1 MSGRAG
7 RRREPRQE
15 RSRRMV
21 ERIVEAGREVLVARG
36 YDGASTN
43 RIAEAAGI
51 SPGSLYQYFPD
62 KDAVLAEVLD
72 RYLDGME
79 ARVSR
84 AFLDGLSGGT
94 PGPGG
99 AADPGRGTGPVVRA
113 TLDALLDAFSEQP
126 DLLRVIV
133 EQLPR
138 APGSSGR
145 PGRRAAFAGRI
156 DDLVATVL
164 LTRGATDPDTAR
176 ASAWTV
182 VRTVEHLTT
191 GFVLERPAFG
201 RDLLVEELTTLVAG
215 YLDARWSGGRV
226 ASDGPS

>member
-1 MSGRAG
+1 MSGRGA

-15 RSRRMV
+15 RSRAMV
-21 ERIVEAGREVLVARG
+21 ERIVAAGRDVLVTRG

-43 RIAEAAGI
+43 RIAAAAGV

-62 KDAVLAEVLD
+62 KDAVLTEVLD
-72 RYLDGME
+72 RYLDAME

-84 AFLDGLSGGT
+84 AFLDSIAAA
-94 PGPGG
+94 GPG
-99 AADPGRGTGPVVRA
+99 AGTAPAVRA
-113 TLDALLDAFSEQP
+113 TLEALLDTFGEEP

-138 APGSSGR
+138 SPG
-145 PGRRAAFAGRI
+145 GRRAAFAGRI
-156 DDLVATVL
+156 DDLVTTVL
-164 LTRGATDPDTAR
+164 LTRGDGHTDAAR
-176 ASAWTV
+176 AAAWTV

-191 GFVLERPAFG
+191 GFVLERPGFA
-201 RDLLVEELTTLVAG
+201 RAVVVDELTALVAG
-215 YLDARWSGGRV
+215 YLDARLSGGRV

>member
-1 MSGRAG
+1 M
-7 RRREPRQE
+7 
-15 RSRRMV
+15 
-21 ERIVEAGREVLVARG
+21 ERIVDAGREVLVARG

-43 RIAEAAGI
+43 RIAEAAGV

-62 KDAVLAEVLD
+62 KDAVLTEVLD
-72 RYLDGME
+72 RYLDAME

-84 AFLDGLSGGT
+84 AFLDGLGHGVTADGPASGGT
-94 PGPGG
+94 
-99 AADPGRGTGPVVRA
+99 APVVRA
-113 TLDALLDAFSEQP
+113 TLEALLDAFSEQP

-138 APGSSGR
+138 TPEPSGR
-145 PGRRAAFAGRI
+145 RGRRAAFAGRI

-164 LTRGATDPDTAR
+164 LSRGATDPDTAR
-176 ASAWTV
+176 VSAWTV

-191 GFVLERPAFG
+191 GYVLERPGFG
-201 RDLLVEELTTLVAG
+201 RDVVVAELTVLVSG

>member
-1 MSGRAG
+1 MSGRGA

-15 RSRRMV
+15 RSRAMV
-21 ERIVEAGREVLVARG
+21 ERIVAAGRDVLVTRG

-43 RIAEAAGI
+43 RIAAAAGV

-62 KDAVLAEVLD
+62 KDAVLTEVLD
-72 RYLDGME
+72 RYLDAME

-84 AFLDGLSGGT
+84 AFLDSVAAA
-94 PGPGG
+94 GPG
-99 AADPGRGTGPVVRA
+99 AGTAPAVRA
-113 TLDALLDAFSEQP
+113 TLEALLDTFGEEP

-138 APGSSGR
+138 SPG
-145 PGRRAAFAGRI
+145 GRRAAFAGRI
-156 DDLVATVL
+156 DDLVTTVL
-164 LTRGATDPDTAR
+164 LTRGAGRTDAAR
-176 ASAWTV
+176 AAAWTV

-191 GFVLERPAFG
+191 GFVLERPGFA
-201 RDLLVEELTTLVAG
+201 RAVVVDELTALVAG
-215 YLDARWSGGRV
+215 YLDARLSGGRV

>member
-1 MSGRAG
+1 MSGRGA

-15 RSRRMV
+15 RSRAMV
-21 ERIVEAGREVLVARG
+21 ERIVAAGRDVLVTRG

-43 RIAEAAGI
+43 RIAAAAGV

-62 KDAVLAEVLD
+62 KDAVLTEVLD
-72 RYLDGME
+72 RYLDAME

-84 AFLDGLSGGT
+84 AFLDSVAAA
-94 PGPGG
+94 GPG
-99 AADPGRGTGPVVRA
+99 AGTAPAVRA
-113 TLDALLDAFSEQP
+113 TLEALLDTFGEEP

-138 APGSSGR
+138 SPG
-145 PGRRAAFAGRI
+145 GRRAAFAGRI
-156 DDLVATVL
+156 DDLVTTVL
-164 LTRGATDPDTAR
+164 LTRGAGDTDAAR
-176 ASAWTV
+176 AAAWTV

-191 GFVLERPAFG
+191 GFVLERPGFA
-201 RDLLVEELTTLVAG
+201 RAVVVDELTALVAG
-215 YLDARWSGGRV
+215 YLDARLSGGRV

>member
-1 MSGRAG
+1 MSGRGA

-15 RSRRMV
+15 RSRAMV
-21 ERIVEAGREVLVARG
+21 ERIVAAGRDVLVTRG

-43 RIAEAAGI
+43 RIAAAAGV

-62 KDAVLAEVLD
+62 KDAVLTEVLD
-72 RYLDGME
+72 RYLDAME

-84 AFLDGLSGGT
+84 AFLDSVAAA
-94 PGPGG
+94 GPG
-99 AADPGRGTGPVVRA
+99 AGTAPAVRA
-113 TLDALLDAFSEQP
+113 TLEALLDTFGEEP

-138 APGSSGR
+138 SPG
-145 PGRRAAFAGRI
+145 GRRAAFAGRI
-156 DDLVATVL
+156 DDLVTTVL
-164 LTRGATDPDTAR
+164 LTRGAGDTDAAR
-176 ASAWTV
+176 AAAWTV

-191 GFVLERPAFG
+191 GYVLERPGFA
-201 RDLLVEELTTLVAG
+201 RAVVVDELTALVAG
-215 YLDARWSGGRV
+215 YLDARLSGGRV